1 MNATQTK
8 SKPQKA
14 GFAVFIFLVAFI
26 CTLGSS
32 AVAASCADG
41 LSGVAGWWPGDAN
54 GTDLTSKNP
63 AILTNGVAIVPG
75 LVGSA
80 FSFDGVNDYI
90 VVPKSAS
97 MNVGTNGGFTVE
109 AWVNPA
115 NVGGA
120 MPVFEWSWI
129 PGAEVGVH
137 VWLNQ
142 AQSGDVFA
150 NILDSVPNGH
160 TITSPGGVVHAGVY
174 QHVAVTYDRGS
185 GIAKI
190 YVNGSNVVSATLGS
204 FIPNTD
210 RDLLIGKRID
220 GGAGYVF
227 SGQIDEP
234 TVFGRAL
241 SGSEIQSIYLAGSS
255 GKCALSAPQL
265 VQNDFSSEFGNAA
278 NPNGRWSYGS
288 KPTLGG
294 MFALMA
300 TKGSVPG
307 NNGAYVQYWQ
317 VAPSVEPTIF
327 HNTNAI
333 AVTFSG
339 GQVAPGETYMY
350 SGSAGETNKFG
361 VVRYTV
367 PSSGDYRVIA
377 SGRPVYNSAAAGQ
390 GDTDFHLV
398 RNGVEIFGQNVPAMG
413 LVAFSNV
420 VNLATGDVV
429 EIVLGPGLDGQG
441 GYAGSGLKLD
451 LSLAQISSS
460 PTAPSIV
467 TQPVGSTNT
476 VGASATLS
484 VLAAGS
490 SPLAYQWFKGAASI
504 SGANDASLSLA
515 NLQLADSGGYMAVVT
530 NSSGS
535 VTSTV
540 ASVVVNHP
548 PAIEANFS
556 GAFSTRANPNGLWSY
571 GSKPTLGGDFALMTT
586 QGAVPGN
593 NGAYLQY
600 WQVAPSVEPT
610 IFHNTNAIAV
620 TFTGGQV
627 APGETYM
634 FSGSAGETSKF
645 GVVRYMVPES
655 GTYTVVASARP
666 VYDSAAAGQGDT
678 DFHLVINGTELFGQN
693 VPAMGQ
699 VAFSNVVNLAMGDL
713 IELVLGPGLDG
724 MGGHAGSGLKLD
736 LALRQLLTQSL
747 PVVLVHPLGSTNQIG
762 GSAALSVLAAGSE
775 PLTYQWRKDG
785 QPLSGATNSSLIFG
799 NLAVADSG
807 TYSVVV
813 SNALGSV
820 TSQGAGLLV
829 LNEAS
834 LVLPNIYEHTDDGY
848 NSGHLDE
855 VNTRWQTVYGA
866 DQFPQHPITIH
877 EIRYRPSRVS
887 GKAFSTTIQNLQI
900 NLSTSQ
906 KAPNA
911 LSRTFAENL
920 GTDDTVVF
928 HGAITLSSGFVSTPA
943 GPKEFDIVIPLAT
956 PFFYNPAAGNLL
968 LDLRN
973 PDGSS
978 MASRIDAGTSQS
990 DSASRVWSRV
1000 PDLVALTGD
1009 NNAEIIQIRY
1019 STEPTSPTAPIILV
1033 QPIGSTNDV
1042 GSSASLAVTAYG
1054 SAPLAYQWRKDGQP
1068 LAGATNSSLALLAL
1082 QVNQAGSYSVVV
1094 TNALGSVTSSN
1105 ALVAV
1110 VLLPPYIVVQPA
1122 DQSKTV
1128 GTTAAF
1134 SVTAGGAKPL
1144 AYQWFFNGN
1153 MPLAD
1158 GTNASLALTNVGP
1171 ASVGDY
1177 SVVVAN
1183 GLGMATSSV
1192 AKLTV
1197 SYPPALIS
1205 IAGADGNAGSEISL
1219 PVTIRANG
1227 NENSLSFSLSYTPSR
1242 LQFAGVSLG
1251 SGAING
1257 SILVNTSLTNIGR
1270 VGIAFAMDPNAT
1282 FNGGTQQVV
1291 VVRFNSTS
1299 FISGAPITTTVS
1311 FTASPVPQVLTD
1323 ATAATLPRTF
1333 SSPAQ
1338 VLLRPSPIEGDVYP
1352 RPAGNRILDISDWVQ
1367 VGRFVAGLD
1376 QAASAEEFQ
1385 RIDCAPRAIRGDGQ
1399 LKVTDWVQAGR
1410 YAVGLDPVTAVGGPK
1425 ALVVQASAPAV
1436 GRSRVSPMST
1446 RTLKAMNGSAVQGL
1460 TVTVPVVLEAQG
1472 DENAVGFSLSFDTN
1486 AFSYVSAAKGSAFG
1500 NGSIQINA
1508 LQGDAGRVGVVA
1520 ALPSGAV
1527 LPAGSAEVAT
1537 VTLRAKTPEAGN
1549 YAVSLGNVPLAI
1561 GVSDAL
1567 ANELTAVP
1575 MAASVAVNPVPNLT
1589 ALKSGGMLKLS
1600 WPTWA
1605 DGFGLQSGGLGGNAW
1620 TNLSASPTTNGGSI
1634 EVVLPLSGEPAFF
1647 RLQHP

>member
-1 MNATQTK
+1 LVSHSLPIKEEIVNATQTK

-109 AWVNPA
+109 AWVNPT

-160 TITSPGGVVHAGVY
+160 TITSPGGVVHAGVF

-429 EIVLGPGLDGQG
+429 ELVLGPGLDGMG

-451 LSLAQISSS
+451 LALKMVPPGMPSNDAELVVPTIYKETPGGTHSGLLTENLRLQAVYGSNLFPQGPILIKEIRFRPHQQYGSAFSATIPGFRVRLSTTTKQPDGLSTTFANNVGADVKEVFAGDAMVSSAFTAAAGGTKS
-460 PTAPSIV
+460 FDIKIPFSQPFLYDPALGNLLFDFVNPVPTGTTGATTRIDAGTSGSDSASRIFGRDTDTVATGGDSWTEIIEIVYAPEASAPSILV
-467 TQPVGSTNT
+467 QPTGSTNE
-476 VGASATLS
+476 VGAVATL
-484 VLAAGS
+484 
-490 SPLAYQWFKGAASI
+490 
-504 SGANDASLSLA
+504 N
-515 NLQLADSGGYMAVVT
+515 
-530 NSSGS
+530 
-535 VTSTV
+535 
-540 ASVVVNHP
+540 VVV
-548 PAIEANFS
+548 EG
-556 GAFSTRANPNGLWSY
+556 GA
-571 GSKPTLGGDFALMTT
+571 
-586 QGAVPGN
+586 
-593 NGAYLQY
+593 
-600 WQVAPSVEPT
+600 
-610 IFHNTNAIAV
+610 
-620 TFTGGQV
+620 
-627 APGETYM
+627 
-634 FSGSAGETSKF
+634 
-645 GVVRYMVPES
+645 
-655 GTYTVVASARP
+655 
-666 VYDSAAAGQGDT
+666 
-678 DFHLVINGTELFGQN
+678 
-693 VPAMGQ
+693 
-699 VAFSNVVNLAMGDL
+699 
-713 IELVLGPGLDG
+713 
-724 MGGHAGSGLKLD
+724 
-736 LALRQLLTQSL
+736 
-747 PVVLVHPLGSTNQIG
+747 
-762 GSAALSVLAAGSE
+762 
-775 PLTYQWRKDG
+775 PLTYQWLK
-785 QPLSGATNSSLIFG
+785 SGGVVPGAIGASLRFG
-799 NLAVADSG
+799 NLEVSNSG
-807 TYSVVV
+807 NYSVVV
-813 SNALGSV
+813 SNPSGSV
-820 TSQGAGLLV
+820 TSIVASLLVTPTAGLV
-829 LNEAS
+829 
-834 LVLPNIYEHTDDGY
+834 VPTIYKETPGGTH
-848 NSGHLDE
+848 SGLLTE
-855 VNTRWQTVYGA
+855 NLRLQAVYGSNL
-866 DQFPQHPITIH
+866 FPQGPILIK
-877 EIRYRPSRVS
+877 EIRFRPHQQYGSAFIATIPGFRVS
-887 GKAFSTTIQNLQI
+887 LSTTTNQPDG
-900 NLSTSQ
+900 LS
-906 KAPNA
+906 P
-911 LSRTFAENL
+911 TFANNVGADVKEVFAGDAMVSSAFTAAAG
-920 GTDDTVVF
+920 GTK
-928 HGAITLSSGFVSTPA
+928 S
-943 GPKEFDIVIPLAT
+943 FDIKIPFSQ
-956 PFFYNPAAGNLL
+956 PFLYDPALGNLL
-968 LDLRN
+968 FDFVN
-973 PDGSS
+973 PVPTGTTGG
-978 MASRIDAGTSQS
+978 ATRIDAGTSGS
-990 DSASRVWSRV
+990 DSASRIFGR
-1000 PDLVALTGD
+1000 DTATVADAGD
-1009 NNAEIIQIRY
+1009 SWTEIIEIVY
-1019 STEPTSPTAPIILV
+1019 LTEPTSPTAPIILV

-1042 GSSASLAVTAYG
+1042 GSSASLAVMAYG

-1068 LAGATNSSLALLAL
+1068 LAGATNSSLALLTL

-1094 TNALGSVTSSN
+1094 TNALGSATSSN

-1158 GTNASLALTNVGP
+1158 GTNASLTLTNLGL

-1205 IAGADGNAGSEISL
+1205 IAGADGNAGSEIFL

-1270 VGIAFAMDPNAT
+1270 VGIAFALEPNAT

-1323 ATAATLPRTF
+1323 ATAATLPRIF
-1333 SSPAQ
+1333 LSPAQ

-1385 RIDCAPRAIRGDGQ
+1385 RIDCAPRATRGDGQ